1 MIITI
6 AGFKGGVGKSTTAA
20 HVAAVLQQRAPTVL
34 IDGDDNRSVTKWAQR
49 GSFPFVVVDERQSA
63 KVARQYEHVVIDTEA
78 HPKEEDLRYMAEG
91 SDLLVLPTTPD
102 RLALDALVDTVTA
115 LRQLGTTNRYAIL
128 ITKAPPRPNPD
139 AEQARAAL
147 QGYGLPV
154 LQQMI
159 SLLVVFQRAVD
170 EGVLVYDMKGPMAER
185 GWREYQAAIE
195 EAVR

>member
-20 HVAAVLQQRAPTVL
+20 HVAAFLQQHAPTVL

-49 GSFPFVVVDERQSA
+49 GSFSFAVVDERQSA

-78 HPKEEDLRYMAEG
+78 HPEEEDLRYLADG
-91 SDLLVLPTTPD
+91 CDLLILPTTPD

-115 LRQLGTTNRYAIL
+115 LRQLGTAHRFQIL
-128 ITKAPPRPNPD
+128 ITKAPARPNLD

-147 QGYGLPV
+147 RGYGLPV
-154 LQQMI
+154 LEQMI
-159 SLLVVFQRAVD
+159 SSLVVFQRAVD
-170 EGVLVYDMKGPMAER
+170 DGVLVYDMKGPMAER
-185 GWREYQAAIE
+185 GWREYQTAIE
-195 EAVR
+195 EALR